1 VGKISKALYKLGV
14 EKGPYVI
21 KTDRAESKKT
31 SFSPPK
37 PQLKREEEQINSGS
51 QPVIIG
57 SEVKETWDEK
67 LRVAIEEY
75 PAIAESFRRLRA
87 KILHPADKKPIQSIL
102 VTSAVLEE
110 GKSFVSAN
118 LGVILAQ
125 SMERH
130 AMVVDCDLRRP
141 SLAGLFGL
149 DNRQGLVNHLRD
161 GIDLSSLIRKTGMD
175 GLSIIPAG
183 PAPENPS
190 ELLGSDK
197 MVAMVNEIVNRY
209 HDRMIIL
216 DSPPAQAAS
225 ETAILAQHVDKVV
238 VVVRWGGPAREQVK
252 KLVEAI
258 GKDKILGVVFNAF
271 EMTMLDAKLQGEG
284 YYKYYSEGY

>member
-1 VGKISKALYKLGV
+1 MGKISKALSKLGV
-14 EKGPYVI
+14 EKGPHVT
-21 KTDRAESKKT
+21 KVDRVELKEP
-31 SFSPPK
+31 SFPPK
-37 PQLKREEEQINSGS
+37 ESSLAREEEHVSSRS
-51 QPVIIG
+51 QSFIIK
-57 SEVKETWDEK
+57 SESRDTWDE
-67 LRVAIEEY
+67 RFRAAVEEH
-75 PAIAESFRRLRA
+75 PAISESFRRLRT
-87 KILHPADKKPIQSIL
+87 KILHPVEKEPIHSIL
-102 VTSAVLEE
+102 VTSASVGE

-125 SMERH
+125 TMERH

-149 DNRQGLVNHLRD
+149 DNRQGLVNYLRD
-161 GIDLSSLIRKTGMD
+161 GTDLSSLIRKTGMD
-175 GLSIIPAG
+175 RLSIIPAG
-183 PAPENPS
+183 PVPGNPS
-190 ELLGSDK
+190 ELLVSDK
-197 MVAMVNEIVNRY
+197 MAAMINEIVSRY

-225 ETAILAQHVDKVV
+225 ETAVLAQHVDKVV
-238 VVVRWGGPAREQVK
+238 VVVRWGGSGREQVK

-258 GKDKILGVVFNAF
+258 GRDKILGVVFNAF